1 MLRELVIENIAVI
14 QRAEL
19 RFEPGFSVLSGE
31 TGAGKSIIIDAL
43 SAILGGR
50 VSRELIRTGESRACV
65 SAVFEGISP
74 EAEQVLREQDIPLE
88 ETLVLRREM
97 EQDGRNSCRINGRP
111 ANLSLLK
118 ALGEHLIN
126 IYGQHDGQH
135 LLNEQLHIGYL
146 DRFGG
151 LEPALAQYHEKYEAL
166 LQLNR
171 RLRTLSMSAAEQE
184 RRRQTLPE
192 EIGRLAE
199 AHVLPGEQ
207 EELLSRRTAL
217 QSSGKIAA
225 GLAEACALL
234 DGQEGQEGAC
244 ALLEQARK
252 ALRGSAKYSA
262 EAEALEKRLQE
273 LAVLAQEL
281 SGDLADALSRQD
293 YSPEMLEETEQ
304 RLELISRLC
313 LRFGVPADEL
323 AAHQAALEE
332 ELASLADLDGDL
344 DGLKARY
351 GEKRQAL
358 YEEAGRLHALR
369 CAAAEELSHQVEE
382 QLRELDLKN
391 ARFRAEVED
400 LRSDT
405 QTRFTKRGTDS
416 VRFLLSANAGEDLKP
431 LAKVASGGELS
442 RIMLALKT
450 VLSAGEQQVTAIFDE
465 VDTGVSGRAAS
476 RVGEKLYAIGRQR
489 QVLCVTHL
497 PQISCL
503 ADWQYHVSKR
513 SEQGRTFTAV
523 RLLDEAGR
531 AEEIARMNAG
541 LHVTQATLE
550 GARELLRQAALYKAA
565 QGETHG

>member
-184 RRRQTLPE
+184 RRRQTLPD

-199 AHVLPGEQ
+199 THILPGEQ

-358 YEEAGRLHALR
+358 YEETGRLHALR

-442 RIMLALKT
+442 RIMLAFK
-450 VLSAGEQQVTAIFDE
+450 SALADRDALPTIIYDE
-465 VDTGVSGRAAS
+465 IDTGVSGLAAG
-476 RVGEKLYAIGRQR
+476 RIGQLLHQTAKGH
-489 QVLCVTHL
+489 QVLCITHT
-497 PQISCL
+497 PQVAAF
-503 ADWQYHVSKR
+503 ADNQLLIQKNVR
-513 SEQGRTFTAV
+513 NDRTFTEIHT
-523 RLLDEAGR
+523 LDMDGR
-531 AEEIARMNAG
+531 VEVLARMISGDKVSELSLAS
-541 LHVTQATLE
+541 
-550 GARELLRQAALYKAA
+550 ARELIEKSK
-565 QGETHG
+565 

>member
-184 RRRQTLPE
+184 RRRQTLP
-192 EIGRLAE
+192 
-199 AHVLPGEQ
+199 GEQ
-207 EELLSRRTAL
+207 EELLSRRTAP

-465 VDTGVSGRAAS
+465 VDAGVSGRAAS